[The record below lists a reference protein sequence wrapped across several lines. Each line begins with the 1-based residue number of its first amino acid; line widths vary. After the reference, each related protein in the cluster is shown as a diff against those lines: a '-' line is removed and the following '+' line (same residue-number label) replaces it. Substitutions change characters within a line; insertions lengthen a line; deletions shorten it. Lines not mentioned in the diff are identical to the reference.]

1 MINIPGIFSVLLLVA
16 SVVFLQRSRRAGASE
31 KVLGRLSSD
40 FISTDKINFG
50 AVQRE
55 LVRTG
60 IHLDFWRVMLLVG
73 IWLVLLVIVL
83 WSAGVL
89 AFIGT
94 AIASIV
100 LLRFYLLVRLRRRLQ
115 RMIVQL
121 PQLLDHI
128 IRSLKSGRTLGD
140 GFLLAIDNCQQPL
153 HGALLRTRNSIQRGM
168 PLSDAVDDFAALYEQ
183 EEFHILALS
192 MSVNQ
197 RYGGNASEVLEN
209 LIRLIRDR
217 DQASRQLRAMTGETR
232 MSALVLGGLPIAMA
246 GYLFLSSPDL
256 LLGMWEQTSGQL
268 VLLFAF
274 ALQLIGSFLLWRMM
288 RSI

>member
-1 MINIPGIFSVLLLVA
+1 MINIPVIFSILLLIA
-16 SVVFLQRSRRAGASE
+16 SGVVLRRSLRSAASE
-31 KVLGRLSSD
+31 KVLGRLSSG
-40 FISTDKINFG
+40 FISTDKVNYG

-55 LVRTG
+55 LLRTG
-60 IHLDFWRVMLLVG
+60 IQLDFGRVMMLVAV
-73 IWLVLLVIVL
+73 WLVLLVIVL
-83 WSAGVL
+83 WNAGVL
-89 AFIGT
+89 AFIMT
-94 AIASIV
+94 AVVSV
-100 LLRFYLLVRLRRRLQ
+100 LLLRFYLLVRFRRRLQ

>member
-1 MINIPGIFSVLLLVA
+1 MINIPVIFSVLLLVA

-73 IWLVLLVIVL
+73 IWLVLLFIVL

-89 AFIGT
+89 AFIVT

-168 PLSDAVDDFAALYEQ
+168 PLADAVDDFAALYEQ

>member
-1 MINIPGIFSVLLLVA
+1 MINIPVILSILLLVA
-16 SVVFLQRSRRAGASE
+16 GAVFLRRSLRAGASE
-31 KVLGRLSSD
+31 KVIERLNSG
-40 FISTDKINFG
+40 FIDVEKINFG
-50 AVQRE
+50 ALQRE
-55 LVRTG
+55 LLRTG
-60 IHLDFWRVMLLVG
+60 ISLDFWQVVMLFVG
-73 IWLVLLVIVL
+73 WLSVLTLVLL
-83 WSAGVL
+83 SAGVIVFLL
-89 AFIGT
+89 AT
-94 AIASIV
+94 VTSI
-100 LLRFYLLVRLRRRLQ
+100 LLLKFYLLVRFRRRLK

-121 PQLLDHI
+121 PQLLDHV

-140 GFLLAIDNCQQPL
+140 GFLLAIDNSQQPL
-153 HGALLRTRNSIQRGM
+153 YGALLRTRNSIQRGM
-168 PLSDAVDDFAALYEQ
+168 PLSDAVQDFANLYDQ
-183 EEFHILALS
+183 EEFYMLALS

-197 RYGGNASEVLEN
+197 RYGGNASEVLDN

-268 VLLFAF
+268 VLIFAF
-274 ALQLIGSFLLWRMM
+274 ALQVIGSFLLWRMM

>member
-1 MINIPGIFSVLLLVA
+1 MINIPVIFSILLLIA
-16 SVVFLQRSRRAGASE
+16 SGVVLRRSLRSAASE
-31 KVLGRLSSD
+31 EVLGRLSSG
-40 FISTDKINFG
+40 FISTDKVNYG

-55 LVRTG
+55 LLRAG
-60 IHLDFWRVMLLVG
+60 IQLDFGRVMLLVAV
-73 IWLVLLVIVL
+73 WLVLLVIVL

-89 AFIGT
+89 AFIMT
-94 AIASIV
+94 AVVSV
-100 LLRFYLLVRLRRRLQ
+100 LLLRFYLLVRFKRRLQ

-140 GFLLAIDNCQQPL
+140 GFILAIDNCQQPL
-153 HGALLRTRNSIQRGM
+153 HSALLRTRNSIQRGM
-168 PLSDAVDDFAALYEQ
+168 PLADAVDDFAALYDQ

-232 MSALVLGGLPIAMA
+232 MSALVLGGLPITMA

>member
-1 MINIPGIFSVLLLVA
+1 MINIPVIFSVLLLVA
-16 SVVFLQRSRRAGASE
+16 SVIFLQRSLRAGASE
-31 KVLGRLSSD
+31 KVLGRLNSD

-55 LVRTG
+55 LVRAG
-60 IHLDFWRVMLLVG
+60 IHLDFGRVILLVAV
-73 IWLVLLVIVL
+73 WLVLLVIVL
-83 WSAGVL
+83 WNAGVL
-89 AFIGT
+89 AFIMT
-94 AIASIV
+94 AVASV
-100 LLRFYLLVRLRRRLQ
+100 LLLRFYLLVRFKRRLQ

-168 PLSDAVDDFAALYEQ
+168 PLADAVDDFAALYDQ

-197 RYGGNASEVLEN
+197 RYGGNASEVLDN

-268 VLLFAF
+268 VLLVAF
-274 ALQLIGSFLLWRMM
+274 ALQVIGSFLLWRMM
-288 RSI
+288 RSV

>member
-1 MINIPGIFSVLLLVA
+1 MINIPVIFSVLLLVA
-16 SVVFLQRSRRAGASE
+16 SVIFLQRSLRAGASE
-31 KVLGRLSSD
+31 KVLGRLNSD

-55 LVRTG
+55 LVRAG
-60 IHLDFWRVMLLVG
+60 IHLDFGRVILLVAV
-73 IWLVLLVIVL
+73 WLVLLVIVL
-83 WSAGVL
+83 WNAGVL
-89 AFIGT
+89 AFIMT
-94 AIASIV
+94 AVVSV
-100 LLRFYLLVRLRRRLQ
+100 LLLRFYLLVRFKRRLQ

-168 PLSDAVDDFAALYEQ
+168 PLADAVDDFAALYDQ

-197 RYGGNASEVLEN
+197 RYGGNASEVLDN

-268 VLLFAF
+268 VLLVAF
-274 ALQLIGSFLLWRMM
+274 ALQVIGSFLLWRMM
-288 RSI
+288 RSV

>member
-1 MINIPGIFSVLLLVA
+1 MINIPVIFSILLLVA
-16 SVVFLQRSRRAGASE
+16 GVVFLRQSLRIGASE
-31 KVLGRLSSD
+31 KVIGRLNSGSID
-40 FISTDKINFG
+40 SEKVSFG
-50 AVQRE
+50 GLQRE
-55 LVRTG
+55 LLRTG
-60 IHLDFWRVMLLVG
+60 ISLEFWQVVMLFVG
-73 IWLVLLVIVL
+73 WLAVLTLVLF
-83 WSAGVL
+83 SAGVL
-89 AFIGT
+89 VFLLT
-94 AIASIV
+94 TVTSII
-100 LLRFYLLVRLRRRLQ
+100 LLKFYFLVRFRRRLQ

-121 PQLLDHI
+121 PQLLDHV

-140 GFLLAIDNCQQPL
+140 GFLLAIDNSQQPL
-153 HGALLRTRNSIQRGM
+153 YGALLRTRNSIQRGM
-168 PLSDAVDDFAALYEQ
+168 PLSDAVQDFANLYDQ
-183 EEFHILALS
+183 EEFHMLALS

-197 RYGGNASEVLEN
+197 RYGGNASEVLDS

-268 VLLFAF
+268 VLIFAF
-274 ALQLIGSFLLWRMM
+274 ALQVIGSFLLWRMM

>member
-1 MINIPGIFSVLLLVA
+1 
-16 SVVFLQRSRRAGASE
+16 
-31 KVLGRLSSD
+31 
-40 FISTDKINFG
+40 
-50 AVQRE
+50 
-55 LVRTG
+55 
-60 IHLDFWRVMLLVG
+60 
-73 IWLVLLVIVL
+73 
-83 WSAGVL
+83 
-89 AFIGT
+89 
-94 AIASIV
+94 
-100 LLRFYLLVRLRRRLQ
+100 
-115 RMIVQL
+115 
-121 PQLLDHI
+121 
-128 IRSLKSGRTLGD
+128 
-140 GFLLAIDNCQQPL
+140 
-153 HGALLRTRNSIQRGM
+153 M

>member
-1 MINIPGIFSVLLLVA
+1 MINIPVIFSVLLLVA

-89 AFIGT
+89 AFIVT

-168 PLSDAVDDFAALYEQ
+168 PLSDAVDDFAALYDQ

>member
-1 MINIPGIFSVLLLVA
+1 MINIPVIFSVLLLVA
-16 SVVFLQRSRRAGASE
+16 SVVFLLRSRRAGASE

-89 AFIGT
+89 AFIVT

>member
-1 MINIPGIFSVLLLVA
+1 MINIPVIFSVLLLVA

-31 KVLGRLSSD
+31 KVLGRLSSY
-40 FISTDKINFG
+40 FISTDKINLG

-89 AFIGT
+89 AFIVT

>member
-1 MINIPGIFSVLLLVA
+1 MINIPVIFSILLLVA
-16 SVVFLQRSRRAGASE
+16 GVVFLRRGLRAGASE
-31 KVLGRLSSD
+31 KVIGRLNSD
-40 FISTDKINFG
+40 FISVEKFNFG
-50 AVQRE
+50 FVQRE
-55 LVRTG
+55 LLRTG
-60 IHLDFWRVMLLVG
+60 ISLEFWQVAVFFVSWLALLTAVLFTG
-73 IWLVLLVIVL
+73 GVLLFIAVTIGSVL
-83 WSAGVL
+83 
-89 AFIGT
+89 
-94 AIASIV
+94 
-100 LLRFYLLVRLRRRLQ
+100 LLRFYLLVRFRRRLQ
-115 RMIVQL
+115 RMIVQM

-140 GFLLAIDNCQQPL
+140 GFLLAIDNSQQPL

-168 PLSDAVDDFAALYEQ
+168 PLSDAVDDFANLYDQ
-183 EEFHILALS
+183 EEFHMLALS

-197 RYGGNASEVLEN
+197 RYGGNASEVLNN

-246 GYLFLSSPDL
+246 GYLFLSSPEL

>member
-1 MINIPGIFSVLLLVA
+1 MINIPVIFSILLLIA
-16 SVVFLQRSRRAGASE
+16 SGVVLRRSLRSAASE
-31 KVLGRLSSD
+31 KVLGRLSSG
-40 FISTDKINFG
+40 FISTDKVNYG

-55 LVRTG
+55 LLRTG
-60 IHLDFWRVMLLVG
+60 IQLDFGRVMLLVAV
-73 IWLVLLVIVL
+73 WLVLLVIVL
-83 WSAGVL
+83 WNAGVL
-89 AFIGT
+89 AFIMT
-94 AIASIV
+94 AVVSV
-100 LLRFYLLVRLRRRLQ
+100 LLLRFYLLVRFKRRLQ

-168 PLSDAVDDFAALYEQ
+168 PLADAVDDFAALYDQ

-197 RYGGNASEVLEN
+197 RYGGNASEVLDN

-217 DQASRQLRAMTGETR
+217 DQASRQLRALTGETR
-232 MSALVLGGLPIAMA
+232 LSAVVLGGLPIAMA

-268 VLLFAF
+268 VLLVAF
-274 ALQLIGSFLLWRMM
+274 ALQVIGSFLLWRMM
-288 RSI
+288 RSV